1 MPLQALSHPVSA
13 KPASVLKH
21 LPHTK
26 SRAGNPGKSEV
37 HRRVVIVFRYFARN
51 VLTSTAAVC
60 AVLMLV
66 VVSMRFVKY
75 LASAASGKL
84 DPSVL
89 LAIIGFRMP
98 GFLELVLPLAFF
110 LSILLAYGQLYVDSE
125 MTVLRACGMGEG
137 TFVRYTL
144 VFALLIAAIVAW
156 LSLAVSPAGFAKVEE
171 LSNAQKQRGEL
182 ESLTAGRFYSLRDGR
197 GVTYAET
204 ITSEGRMQ
212 DVFLAQGSESRN
224 ASGMVVVIAEEGYSR
239 ESEQS
244 GERYMVLEKGM
255 RIQGEPGS
263 AEFRLTRFEEFGQRL
278 ESVKP
283 AELRAESEA
292 MSTAE
297 LWRSDD
303 PEHRATLQ
311 WRLSL
316 PVLVMVVALLA
327 VPLSRTNPRQ
337 GKFVKILPAILLYV
351 IYLVSLNAARG
362 ALEDGLISSWLG
374 MLSVH
379 AMFLLVALGLLAW
392 NGGWRPWR
400 RRADPAGRVH

>member
-1 MPLQALSHPVSA
+1 M
-13 KPASVLKH
+13 
-21 LPHTK
+21 
-26 SRAGNPGKSEV
+26 
-37 HRRVVIVFRYFARN
+37 IVFRYFARS
-51 VLTSTAAVC
+51 VLTSTVAVC

-66 VVSMRFVKY
+66 IVSSRFVKY

-89 LAIIGFRMP
+89 LAIIGFRLP

-125 MTVLRACGMGEG
+125 MTVLRACGMGES
-137 TFVRYTL
+137 TFVRYTM

-171 LSNAQKQRGEL
+171 LSNAQRQRGEL

-204 ITSEGRMQ
+204 ITGDGRMH

-244 GERYMVLEKGM
+244 GERYLVLENGL
-255 RIQGEPGS
+255 RVQGEPGS

-283 AELRAESEA
+283 SELRAESEA

-297 LWRSDD
+297 LWNSDD

-316 PVLVMVVALLA
+316 PVLVLVVAMLA

-337 GKFVKILPAILLYV
+337 GKFVKVLPAVLLYV
-351 IYLVSLNAARG
+351 IYLLSLNGARG
-362 ALEDGLISSWLG
+362 ALEDGAISPWVG
-374 MLSVH
+374 MLWVH
-379 AMFLLVALGLLAW
+379 AVFLLIALGLLAW

-400 RRADPAGRVH
+400 TRRDAALSGRMH